1 MIRKN
6 MTNGEIYNIATEV
19 AKNLTGLDLSLPVRV
34 NFYLQKNTKEIMDI
48 ARDIESNRDAILD
61 KYGKRN
67 EDGSYQVN
75 DGELDQL
82 NKELE
87 DLFDLEQE
95 VKIYEIDLA
104 AFDGVNLTT
113 SQVNAITF
121 MIKEEEE

>member
-82 NKELE
+82 NKELG

>member
-1 MIRKN
+1 MVRKN
-6 MTNGEIYNIATEV
+6 MTNGEIYSIATEV

-82 NKELE
+82 NKELG

>member
-6 MTNGEIYNIATEV
+6 MTNGDIYSIATEV
-19 AKNLTGLDLSLPVRV
+19 AKNLIGLDLSLPVRV

-82 NKELE
+82 NKELG

>member
-6 MTNGEIYNIATEV
+6 MTNGDIYSIATEV

>member
-6 MTNGEIYNIATEV
+6 MTNGEIYSIATEV
-19 AKNLTGLDLSLPVRV
+19 AKNITGLDLSLPVRV

-82 NKELE
+82 NRELE

-104 AFDGVNLTT
+104 AFDGVSLTT
-113 SQVNAITF
+113 SQVNAMTF

>member
-6 MTNGEIYNIATEV
+6 MTNGEIYSLATEV

-48 ARDIESNRDAILD
+48 ARDIESNRDVILD

-82 NKELE
+82 NKELG

>member
-6 MTNGEIYNIATEV
+6 MTNGEIYSIATEV
-19 AKNLTGLDLSLPVRV
+19 AKNITGLDLSLPVRV

-82 NKELE
+82 NRELG

-104 AFDGVNLTT
+104 AFDGVSLTT
-113 SQVNAITF
+113 SQVNAMTF

>member
-6 MTNGEIYNIATEV
+6 MTNGEIYSIATEV

-82 NKELE
+82 NKELG

>member
-6 MTNGEIYNIATEV
+6 MTNGEIYSLATEV

-82 NKELE
+82 NKELG

>member
-6 MTNGEIYNIATEV
+6 MTNGEIYSLATEV

-82 NKELE
+82 NKELG

-113 SQVNAITF
+113 SQVNAIIF